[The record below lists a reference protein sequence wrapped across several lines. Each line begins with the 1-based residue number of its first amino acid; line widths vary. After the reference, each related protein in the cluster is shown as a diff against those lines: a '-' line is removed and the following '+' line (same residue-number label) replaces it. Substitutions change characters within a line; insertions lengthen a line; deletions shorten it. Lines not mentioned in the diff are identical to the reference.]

1 MLRST
6 LMVRY
11 VAVLAIA
18 CAGVGAKFLLAGGTG
33 SSSSSGAP
41 TSVSASQSAFREA
54 NLHRAISAVETK
66 AGSQAQLL
74 QLTLVPSYADFVLRS
89 GQRAVGWR
97 WMTASQTLL
106 PVQVTLEGSGTLS
119 GQDFPLSEVSI
130 SAPTKIVGAL
140 GGSNLIASQM
150 VLSRAV
156 TDGVVGW
163 NVNAGGGGRADIA
176 YTADAGGNHV
186 TDVVKAATSA
196 ASQATQAASQATQA
210 TQATQAASQATQAA
224 QSRAAAQSSAA
235 AQSGSAALKTAKKLQ
250 QCVAKANGDPNALA
264 LCTSAQTS
272 P

>member
-130 SAPTKIVGAL
+130 SAPAKIVGAL
-140 GGSNLIASQM
+140 GGSNLNASQM

-210 TQATQAASQATQAA
+210 AQAA
-224 QSRAAAQSSAA
+224 QSSAAAQTSAA

>member
-33 SSSSSGAP
+33 GSSSSGAP

-119 GQDFPLSEVSI
+119 GQDFPLSDVSI

-140 GGSNLIASQM
+140 GGSNLTASQM
-150 VLSRAV
+150 VLRRAV

-163 NVNAGGGGRADIA
+163 NVNAGGSGRADIA
-176 YTADAGGNHV
+176 YTADAGGNRV
-186 TDVVKAATSA
+186 TDVLKAASSA
-196 ASQATQAASQATQA
+196 A
-210 TQATQAASQATQAA
+210 TQATQAASQATKAV
-224 QSRAAAQSSAA
+224 QSSAA
-235 AQSGSAALKTAKKLQ
+235 AQSGSAGLKSAQKLQ

-264 LCTSAQTS
+264 LCTSGQTS

>member
-130 SAPTKIVGAL
+130 SAPTKIAGAL
-140 GGSNLIASQM
+140 GGSNLTASQM

-186 TDVVKAATSA
+186 TDVVKAATSV

-210 TQATQAASQATQAA
+210 AQAA
-224 QSRAAAQSSAA
+224 QSSAAAQSRAA

-264 LCTSAQTS
+264 LCTSAQTT